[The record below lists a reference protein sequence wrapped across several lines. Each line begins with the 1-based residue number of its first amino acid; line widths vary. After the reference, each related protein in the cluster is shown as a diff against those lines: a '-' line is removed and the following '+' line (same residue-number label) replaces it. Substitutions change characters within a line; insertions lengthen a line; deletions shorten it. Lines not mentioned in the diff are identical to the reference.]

1 MATYG
6 NAHAA
11 LAGCE
16 RIVSDVTAAAIPIGA
31 VQQAADV
38 GSASMDSH
46 QRKRRCL
53 ENTSTAQEV
62 GNSVLREARVVQEH
76 LVAGEPVAA
85 PLWGQQLQQQ
95 LQQQSQ
101 QLQQQSLQLMS
112 QGTSYVPRSQDLI
125 GVLRYSVVL
134 DFF

>member
-1 MATYG
+1 MTYG

-16 RIVSDVTAAAIPIGA
+16 RIVGDVTAAAIHIGA

>member
-1 MATYG
+1 
-6 NAHAA
+6 
-11 LAGCE
+11 
-16 RIVSDVTAAAIPIGA
+16 
-31 VQQAADV
+31 
-38 GSASMDSH
+38 MDSH

-101 QLQQQSLQLMS
+101 QLQQQSQQLQQLQQ

>member
-101 QLQQQSLQLMS
+101 QLQQLMS